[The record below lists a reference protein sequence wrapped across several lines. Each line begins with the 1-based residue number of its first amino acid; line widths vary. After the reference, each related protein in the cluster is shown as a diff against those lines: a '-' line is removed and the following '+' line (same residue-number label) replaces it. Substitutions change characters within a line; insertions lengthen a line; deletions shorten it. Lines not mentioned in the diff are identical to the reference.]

1 MKLLAVV
8 ALTIGVALASKHPRY
23 EYNWEEEN
31 APQYAIE
38 SNKFEAGKEYQYMY
52 NGQLMT
58 GIPQSSEQHS
68 ATRIQAVV
76 SIVFREHNK
85 LAMQLRHVRFASLN
99 DKVSEPRRLQP
110 FGLFEPIDIV
120 SEHLE
125 TLRLPVESK
134 YHHGMIKD
142 LVFDGADAPWSV
154 NIKRGVLN
162 MIQVNLRKERRT
174 DLTEEMEKETI
185 QPLDMFTTQEETIE
199 GDCETVYTIE
209 SLPVQ
214 YRREIDENVNV
225 LNVTK
230 SIDFEKCQRR
240 PEVNYNFRMASPCP
254 SCEQK
259 YTESEKMLRAST
271 VIKQS
276 LLVTDKRDKC
286 LVEKVVV
293 ESQYTF
299 VPYTSEGNVVQTY
312 VNMTL
317 ELIKS
322 SDRVNSIPRIEP
334 AQSVRGEE
342 GKLLYSLDWDVAK
355 ENFFM
360 HGDESSFKRTTPFA
374 PIKDTI
380 KFMRSVIEP
389 LISAMGDEVNEEAP
403 RQFTRLV
410 KIMRTLS
417 YKEIEAVYEHYYVKS
432 QFSKEETFKVQ
443 GLIIDAIAL
452 AGTEDAVK
460 FIVEKTHSKG
470 ISPVRAA
477 LAFRKFTQIRTVSN
491 AMLESVYKTVK
502 KCVKDN
508 SVKCQSAT
516 LAYGSM
522 MNAMCNGEEDKLAVK
537 YVRATPECTEGRR
550 EQHIERLF
558 KEISHS
564 DELVD
569 YSVVLIL
576 KSIGNAGQAIAIP
589 RLIEFVKNTKYSPL
603 IRGEAVEAM
612 RIIAEQSPR
621 KVQQVLV
628 PIYLERTMP
637 TVVRVAAI
645 HQLLKTMPEKSLID
659 QLTRSL
665 LVEENKQVAAYT
677 FTAMN
682 SLANS
687 TNPCEKKFAEDLTL
701 SLRHARFIENSDS
714 LGYSKHARMQFFSPR
729 INRGLNVGMHSVMS
743 NYSRIPQ
750 MVAASLDLTHHNLWM
765 KDVISLGITQ
775 QNIDQGYRYAMRQLY
790 HDINTPIEEL
800 FDSSE
805 ETKDVNPKFAKS
817 LEKIFEDLSIEDR
830 QFDWP
835 ESTTEGIPDTLLNF
849 YLRMGNQ
856 DQWILPIDYTS
867 FTKEFR
873 NSFESESGMTIQ
885 KMIQRLSKLD
895 KEMSLPYNM
904 QAATFAHQLSRKI
917 PTTLGLPL
925 QLTLTMPIVL
935 QLQGVAKINL
945 NQKTPL
951 RKINVELKAK
961 SSITATKMI
970 KIESWSPIVN
980 SALKVVTTVHV
991 NAPIDAK
998 ITVDG
1003 LKQEPQVK
1011 ISFKPSQKT
1020 FDLVRVQSRPITS
1033 VLVWPAQLQQ
1043 WKEAEERTIL
1053 GGEWTRQKPLN
1064 MQFGKRSLGMEF
1076 VTRGYV
1082 HTTPA
1087 MKVATTPFCEFAGPN
1102 KFAITVRPGI
1112 EMPKTYEM
1120 IISGK
1125 LFERLSKQKMGRQM
1139 KEFFTESDEYL
1150 QSSEEQS
1157 NEYSQKYEGANPTKH
1172 QVSLLFKTVG
1182 SPIKREAVVE
1192 GSVKCG
1198 DMNKAC
1204 TYKLAIRRSPVPRTE
1219 ESEEWKLE
1227 SELSVLYPETP
1238 KSFEEIASG
1247 KYMCRLNAKW
1257 GKDKFVDL
1265 KLVGEQ
1271 SELMEKLIENSVY
1284 RRSSLKHKKT
1294 HRSLY
1299 SPVSQHDQLVKYSVL
1314 DQYKIDADYSV
1325 SPIVRNVTEKA
1336 LRLVKNMY
1344 YWQTEVNTQLPK
1356 ELRSKSQIRARVNID
1371 PINRQ
1376 YVNVTIL
1383 TPNERVI
1390 FTDIALPMPL
1400 KGVNTRS
1407 SESFRSLVQGGRQET
1422 GVCQLRS
1429 GRVQTF
1435 DGVKYSS
1442 PIPQCWTL
1450 LTKDCHHREQSKFA
1464 IFVKESEEELKWL
1477 KIVTR
1482 HVKLIVR
1489 ALPENVLECELN
1501 GKQVECGQVE
1511 EVFVH
1516 GRHLALRV
1524 TQGEYLKIE
1533 LPEAGLR
1540 VYFDGLSV
1548 NVKTS
1553 NSIYSSSLCGLCGQF
1568 DREESCELMTAQ
1580 RECLSLYVPRDIRRF
1595 VQSYMVEEC
1604 DISEVEAHY
1613 THEPL
1618 SWEQKSYRQIYGDE
1632 EETPIT
1638 YGYNKNGKKTISPRP
1653 KTLVIEQNGEIC
1665 LSKTPVLK
1673 CPRHSRAIEHSET
1686 VEPVVYSCVNRN
1698 TIEADRLLREL
1709 RESRVVRRVSNMDAA
1724 FQTTVNVPTKC
1735 IRV

>member
-1 MKLLAVV
+1 MKLLVLV
-8 ALTIGVALASKHPRY
+8 ALTLAVALASKHPRY

-31 APQYAIE
+31 SPQYGID

-76 SIVFREHNK
+76 SIVFHK
-85 LAMQLRHVRFASLN
+85 HDQLAMQLRHVRFASLN

-120 SEHLE
+120 AEHLE

-134 YHHGMIKD
+134 YRHGMIKE

-174 DLTEEMEKETI
+174 DLTSEMEKETI
-185 QPLDMFTTQEETIE
+185 HPMDMFTTQEETIE
-199 GDCETVYTIE
+199 GDCETVYSVE

-214 YRREIDENVNV
+214 YRREIDDDVNV

-240 PEVNYNFRMASPCP
+240 SEVNYNFRMASPCP

-276 LLVTDKRDKC
+276 LLVTDKRDAC

-322 SDRVNSIPRIEP
+322 SDRVNTIPKIESASSI
-334 AQSVRGEE
+334 SGDE
-342 GKLLYSLDWDVAK
+342 GKLLYSLDWDVSK
-355 ENFFM
+355 EKFFM
-360 HGDESSFKRTTPFA
+360 FGEEESSFKRTTPFA

-389 LISAMGDEVNEEAP
+389 LISAIGDEVNEEAP
-403 RQFTRLV
+403 RQFVRLV
-410 KIMRTLS
+410 KIMRTLTYS
-417 YKEIEAVYEHYYVKS
+417 EIEEVYEHYYVKS
-432 QFSKEETFKVQ
+432 QFSKEESFKVQ

-452 AGTEDAVK
+452 AGTDQAVK
-460 FIVEKTHSKG
+460 FIVDKTHSKG

-491 AMLESVYKTVK
+491 GMLEHVHKIVK
-502 KCVKDN
+502 KCDVKDN

-522 MNAMCNGEEDKLAVK
+522 INAMCNYKEDKLAVK
-537 YVRATPECTEGRR
+537 FVRAHPECTEAHR

-558 KEISHS
+558 KEISHNEKRS
-564 DELVD
+564 D
-569 YSVVLIL
+569 YFIVLIL
-576 KSIGNAGQAIAIP
+576 KSIGNAGQDIAIP
-589 RLIEFVKNTKYSPL
+589 RLMEFVKMEKYSPL
-603 IRGEAVEAM
+603 VRAEAIQSM
-612 RIIAEQSPR
+612 RIIAEQSPK
-621 KVQQVLV
+621 KVQTVLL
-628 PIYLERTMP
+628 PLYLERTMP
-637 TVVRVAAI
+637 TVVRIAAI
-645 HQLLKTMPEKSLID
+645 HQLLKTQPEKALID
-659 QLTRSL
+659 QLTHSL
-665 LVEENKQVAAYT
+665 LTEENKQVAAYT
-677 FTAMN
+677 FTSMN

-687 TNPCEKKFAEDLTL
+687 TNPCEKKFAQDLTL
-701 SLRHARFIENSDS
+701 SLRHARFIEESIFM
-714 LGYSKHARMQFFSPR
+714 GYSKHARVQAFCPIM
-729 INRGLNVGMHSVMS
+729 NRGLNIDMSSVMT
-743 NYSRIPQ
+743 NYSRVPQ
-750 MVAASLDLTHHNLWM
+750 VLAASLDLTHHNLWM
-765 KDVISLGITQ
+765 KEVISVGVTQ
-775 QNIDQGYRYAMRQLY
+775 QNIDKAYRYVMRNLY
-790 HDINTPIEEL
+790 HDVNTPIDEL

-805 ETKDVNPKFAKS
+805 EETRDVNPKFANS
-817 LEKIFEDLSIEDR
+817 LEKIFEDLSIEER
-830 QFDWP
+830 
-835 ESTTEGIPDTLLNF
+835 SYNGISKEGIPDTLLNF

-856 DQWILPIDYTS
+856 DQWILPVDYTA

-873 NSFESESGMTIQ
+873 DSFESQSEMSIH
-885 KMIQRLSKLD
+885 KIISRLSKME

-925 QLTLTMPIVL
+925 QLTLNMPVVL
-935 QLQGVAKINL
+935 QLQGIVKVNL
-945 NQKTPL
+945 NEKTPL
-951 RKINVELKAK
+951 RKMNVELKAK
-961 SSITATKMI
+961 TSMTATKMI

-980 SALKVVTTVHV
+980 SALKVITTVHV

-998 ITVDG
+998 ITVDL

-1011 ISFKPSQKT
+1011 IAFKPST
-1020 FDLVRVQSRPITS
+1020 AAFDLVRVQSRPITS

-1053 GGEWTRQKPLN
+1053 GGEWTRQTPLN
-1064 MQFGKRSLGMEF
+1064 MKFGERSLGMEI
-1076 VTRGYV
+1076 VTRGFV

-1087 MKVATTPFCEFAGPN
+1087 MKVTTTPFCEFAGPN
-1102 KFAITVRPGI
+1102 KFAITVRPGV

-1120 IISGK
+1120 IVSGK
-1125 LFERLSKQKMGRQM
+1125 LFERLSKQKMGRKM
-1139 KEFFTESDEYL
+1139 NDFFTESDEYL
-1150 QSSEEQS
+1150 QSSEEK
-1157 NEYSQKYEGANPTKH
+1157 EYSSEAYEGENPTQH
-1172 QVSLLFKTVG
+1172 QLRVLLKTVG
-1182 SPIKREAVVE
+1182 SSIKREAVVE

-1198 DMNKAC
+1198 DQKKAC
-1204 TYKLAIRRSPVPRTE
+1204 TYKLAIRRTPVPRSE
-1219 ESEEWKLE
+1219 EQEEWKLD
-1227 SELSVLYPETP
+1227 SELSILYPETP
-1238 KSFEEIASG
+1238 KSFEEIAQR

-1257 GKDKFVDL
+1257 GKDKFVDV

-1271 SELMEKLIENSVY
+1271 SELMETLIERSLY
-1284 RRSSLKHKKT
+1284 RRSSLKHSKSY
-1294 HRSLY
+1294 RSLY
-1299 SPVSQHDQLVKYSVL
+1299 SPVSQHDQLVRFSLL
-1314 DQYKIDADYSV
+1314 DQYKVDLDYSV

-1336 LRLVKNMY
+1336 LRLVENIY

-1356 ELRSKSQIRARVNID
+1356 EMRSKNQIRARLNID

-1376 YVNVTIL
+1376 YINVTIQ

-1390 FTDIALPMPL
+1390 FKDIALPMPL
-1400 KGVNTRS
+1400 KGVNIRTS
-1407 SESFRSLVQGGRQET
+1407 SLGGRQES
-1422 GVCQLRS
+1422 GICQLRS

-1442 PIPQCWTL
+1442 PIPSCWTL
-1450 LTKDCHHREQSKFA
+1450 LTKDCQHRSKFA
-1464 IFVKESEEELKWL
+1464 VFVKETEGELKEI
-1477 KIVTR
+1477 KIVTQ

-1489 ALPENVLECELN
+1489 ALPELECDLN
-1501 GKQVECGQVE
+1501 GDKVDCGQIE

-1524 TQGEYLKIE
+1524 TKGEYLKVE
-1533 LPEAGLR
+1533 LPEAGIR

-1553 NSIYSSSLCGLCGQF
+1553 ESLFAGSLCGLCGQF
-1568 DREESCELMTAQ
+1568 DREERCELQTA
-1580 RECLSLYVPRDIRRF
+1580 RKECLSVNIPRDVRRF
-1595 VQSYMVEEC
+1595 VQSYMPEAC
-1604 DISEVEAHY
+1604 DISEVEGHY
-1613 THEPL
+1613 THEPP
-1618 SWEQKSYRQIYGDE
+1618 SWEQESYRHIYGDE
-1632 EETPIT
+1632 EESPLTF
-1638 YGYNKNGKKTISPRP
+1638 GWDKEDKKMISPSP
-1653 KTLVIEQNGEIC
+1653 KTLVMEQSGEIC
-1665 LSKTPVLK
+1665 VSKSPVPR
-1673 CPRHSRAIEHSET
+1673 CPRHSRAIEHAPE

-1698 TIEADRLLREL
+1698 SIEAERLLREV
-1709 RESRVVRRVSNMDAA
+1709 RESRVVRRASEMEASY
-1724 FQTTVNVPTKC
+1724 QTTVNLPTKC
-1735 IRV
+1735 IRL